1 MKQKMK
7 QRLKKQRA
15 PKFSNEPSPLAT
27 GVGKLLAVIG
37 IIAGGTIWFLMLAV
51 VFNAV
56 NTATLEFIKE
66 SEGIM
71 YYIAC
76 IVHLGA
82 DAISIIVFCIL
93 LILPFAPLYKDR

>member
-1 MKQKMK
+1 MKQMK
-7 QRLKKQRA
+7 QRLKKQRT

-27 GVGKLLAVIG
+27 GVEKLLAVIG

-66 SEGIM
+66 SEGLM

-82 DAISIIVFCIL
+82 DAISIIVFCVV
-93 LILPFAPLYKDR
+93 LILPFAHFYKDR